1 MYIAVLLFNVTKKL
15 AQPNPSNQAFL
26 KALFSG
32 KLVDSPWSL
41 SQTPWRWTTPEYW
54 QKPSSIQVKLTR
66 KTNCPFIHCWGFWC
80 WILNAVRCIM
90 RMLFYIIDWVIKFR
104 SWKKKIDVYTDRMNQ
119 VEKCSFYFVSRE
131 VLYLSCTAGKIISV
145 RCNTCLM
152 EIIFWL
158 W

>member
-1 MYIAVLLFNVTKKL
+1 MYITVLLFYVTKKL
-15 AQPNPSNQAFL
+15 AQPNPSNQALL

-41 SQTPWRWTTPEYW
+41 TQTPWRWTTPDYW

-90 RMLFYIIDWVIKFR
+90 RMLFYSIDWVIKFR
-104 SWKKKIDVYTDRMNQ
+104 SWKKEDWRVYWSDEWSGKVQFLFR
-119 VEKCSFYFVSRE
+119 KPASFIPLMY
-131 VLYLSCTAGKIISV
+131 
-145 RCNTCLM
+145 CLVK
-152 EIIFWL
+152 L
-158 W
+158 